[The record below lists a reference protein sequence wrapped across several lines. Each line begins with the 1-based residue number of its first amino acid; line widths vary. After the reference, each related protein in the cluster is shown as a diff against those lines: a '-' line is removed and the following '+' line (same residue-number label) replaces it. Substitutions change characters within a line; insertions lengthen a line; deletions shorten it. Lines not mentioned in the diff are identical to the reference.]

1 MRKISLVA
9 AVAVLAAT
17 SACKKTGEG
26 EYQVEKPVV
35 GTQTDT
41 VNTPSVETGT
51 VKDTISVPDVDVK
64 SEKKEVNLPKVE
76 VTILQDGTEDGMPS
90 YSNESSNLR
99 TTFPGDQVVDFNITN
114 IRDIGWVV
122 GVSVYRAE
130 PER

>member
-9 AVAVLAAT
+9 AVAVLA
-17 SACKKTGEG
+17 ACKKTGEG

-64 SEKKEVNLPKVE
+64 TEKKEVNMPKVDVKTPE
-76 VTILQDGTEDGMPS
+76 E
-90 YSNESSNLR
+90 
-99 TTFPGDQVVDFNITN
+99 
-114 IRDIGWVV
+114 RDSGK
-122 GVSVYRAE
+122 
-130 PER
+130 

>member
-51 VKDTISVPDVDVK
+51 VKDTVSVPEVK
-64 SEKKEVNLPKVE
+64 TEKKEVNLPKVE
-76 VTILQDGTEDGMPS
+76 VKTPEDRKD
-90 YSNESSNLR
+90 SN
-99 TTFPGDQVVDFNITN
+99 
-114 IRDIGWVV
+114 
-122 GVSVYRAE
+122 
-130 PER
+130 